1 MTDRSGRVIRINP
14 AAANLLE
21 YPETSII
28 GRPLRAVCGTE
39 KIPATPWKL
48 MELAPTGRLPNL
60 EVDIRTMSGISI
72 PVSFSLSL
80 MQDKQN
86 KITGV
91 LAVARDMRENRSLI
105 NSLVS
110 ARTRFQELLEFAPDA
125 IVLANQEGR
134 IVLVNSQT
142 EKLFGVNRVELL
154 GQPVD

>member
-80 MQDKQN
+80 MQDKQK

-91 LAVARDMRENRSLI
+91 LAVAHNMREKRGPFKLLI
-105 NSLVS
+105 
-110 ARTRFQELLEFAPDA
+110 
-125 IVLANQEGR
+125 LAH
-134 IVLVNSQT
+134 T
-142 EKLFGVNRVELL
+142 
-154 GQPVD
+154 PY